1 MKNSYT
7 LFDSYPAAETE
18 IVNDHS
24 EKLRLLREQ
33 QLEKLADGAS
43 AHKQAKKVKDVEQG
57 NLFDIPAFEE
67 AESEASAA
75 APIEMAE
82 EAPIEEEV
90 VQRYEK
96 ADILPDV
103 IDYFHGDQL
112 AASVWVDKYALRD
125 SEGLLVEHTPDDM
138 HHRLAKEFARIEKKY
153 PNPMSEE
160 LIFDLLKDFKYI
172 VPQGSPMAG
181 IGNKYQIVSL
191 SNCFVIGNGEN
202 SDSYGGIMQMDEEQV
217 QLMKRRGGVGHDLS
231 AIRPSGSLVQNCALT
246 STGIV
251 PFMERYSNSTREVA
265 QGGRRGALMLTIS
278 IKHPDAEKFIDAK
291 MTEGKITGA
300 NVSVRIDDEFMQ
312 CVQNGTP
319 YTQQYPIHSDHPK
332 VVQQI
337 DAAKLWTKIIY
348 NAWKSAEPG
357 VLFWDTIHREAIPDC
372 YADQGFLTEST
383 NPCGEI
389 PLCPY
394 DSCRLIA
401 INLFSYVDHPFTDQA
416 SFNMPL
422 FRKHVGYAQRLMDDI
437 IDLEIEKVDAI
448 LQKIDSDPEPED
460 VKRVERDLWQKIKK
474 QSQKGRRTG
483 LGTTAEGDMLA
494 ALGIRYGTDHG
505 NAFSTE
511 VHKQLALAAY
521 RSSVTMAKERG
532 AFPVYS
538 SAKEGNNPYI
548 LRLKEA
554 DGKLYDDMLRY
565 GRRNIALLTIAPTGS
580 VSICTQTTSGIEP
593 AFNVVYKRRRK
604 VNPNDLNM
612 NRPLVKDVNGD
623 SFEEY
628 LVFHQKFLQWAEVNG
643 YDISTFEN
651 MSEKEINEIVSKSP
665 YYKAM
670 ANDTDC
676 LKKVEMQGMSQKWV
690 DHSISVTI
698 NLPKDTTKEVVDA
711 LYRKA
716 WECGC
721 KGMTVYRDGSRDG
734 VLNGLNDKPQAQ
746 EKPNQPAIKR
756 PKELRADVIRFRNN
770 NEAWV
775 ALIGLREDGSPY
787 EIFTGKTDDDRF
799 VLPKSISQGKIIKNR
814 YEDGRKSYDF
824 QYKDGDGYTVTIGGL
839 DRCFNPEFWNYAKM
853 ISAMLR
859 YGLPIENICEIIGGL
874 NFKEET
880 INSCKNGIIRALKKF
895 IKDGTKAHGVIC
907 PNCGAEN
914 TMEFKEGCLVCTNCS
929 YSKCGG

>member
-1 MKNSYT
+1 MEDTLS
-7 LFDSYPAAETE
+7 LFDSFQMTEETMQKKEDNLVALRGKQLSQMSASEAEPK
-18 IVNDHS
+18 N
-24 EKLRLLREQ
+24 
-33 QLEKLADGAS
+33 G
-43 AHKQAKKVKDVEQG
+43 KKSHNEEG
-57 NLFDIPAFEE
+57 NLFAALD
-67 AESEASAA
+67 ESVGQPESVEEASAA
-75 APIEMAE
+75 VE
-82 EAPIEEEV
+82 EPARVYTKEEV
-90 VQRYEK
+90 FQ
-96 ADILPDV
+96 DV
-103 IDYFHGDQL
+103 VDYFHGDQL
-112 AASVWVDKYALRD
+112 AASVWVDKYALRNGQG
-125 SEGLLVEHTPDDM
+125 ELVEHTTDDM
-138 HHRLAKEFARIEKKY
+138 HRRLAREFARIEKKY
-153 PNPMSEE
+153 KNPMGED
-160 LIFDLLKDFKYI
+160 LIFSLMQNFKYI

-181 IGNKYQIVSL
+181 IGNNYQVVSL
-191 SNCFVIGNGEN
+191 SNCFVIGNGQN
-202 SDSYGGIMQMDEEQV
+202 ADSYGGIMQMDEEQV

-231 AIRPSGSLVQNCALT
+231 AIRPTGSNVQNCALT

-291 MTEGKITGA
+291 MTEGRITGA

-312 CVQNGTP
+312 CVKNGTP
-319 YTQQYPIHSDHPK
+319 YTQQYPIHSDTPK
-332 VVQQI
+332 VVQQV
-337 DAAKLWTKIIY
+337 DAAKLWTKIVY

-357 VLFWDTIHREAIPDC
+357 VLFWDTIHREAVPDC
-372 YADQGFLTEST
+372 YASDGFLTEST

-401 INLFSYVDHPFTDQA
+401 INLYSYVDQPFTDKA

-422 FRKHVGYAQRLMDDI
+422 FKQHVAYAQRMMDDI

-448 LQKIDSDPEPED
+448 LKKIDSDPEPDD
-460 VKRVERDLWQKIKK
+460 VKRVERELWKKIRN
-474 QSQKGRRTG
+474 QSLKGRRTG

-494 ALGIRYGTDHG
+494 ALGIRYGTDHS
-505 NAFSTE
+505 NAFSAE

-538 SAKEGNNPYI
+538 SVKEANNPFI
-548 LRLKEA
+548 LRVKAA
-554 DGKLYDDMLRY
+554 DEKLYEDMVRY

-604 VNPNDLNM
+604 VNPNDIDNH
-612 NRPLVKDVNGD
+612 RTIVKDVNGD

-628 LVFHQKFLQWAEVNG
+628 LVFHQKFLKWAEVNG
-643 YDISTFEN
+643 YDVSTFSS
-651 MSEKEINEIVSKSP
+651 MSDDEINNIVAQSP

-670 ANDTDC
+670 ANDTDYI
-676 LKKVEMQGMSQKWV
+676 KKVEMQGMVQKWV

-698 NLPKDTTKEVVDA
+698 NLPKDTTQEMVGA
-711 LYRKA
+711 LYQKA

-734 VLNGLNDKPQAQ
+734 VLVSTS
-746 EKPNQPAIKR
+746 EKPKEKEKPAVNLKR
-756 PKELRADVIRFRNN
+756 PKELRAEVIRFRNN
-770 NEAWV
+770 NEPWV
-775 ALIGLREDGSPY
+775 ALVGLRADGTPY
-787 EIFTGKTDDDRF
+787 EVFTGKSDEERMPM
-799 VLPKSISQGKIIKNR
+799 PKSVTHGVIIKNR
-814 YEDGRKSYDF
+814 FEDGTKSYDF
-824 QYKDGDGYTVTIGGL
+824 KYEDCDGYPIIISGL
-839 DRCFNPEFWNYAKM
+839 NRCFNPEFWNYAKM

-859 YGLPIENICEIIGGL
+859 HGIPIENVCDIVGGL
-874 NFKEET
+874 NFREET
-880 INSCKNGIIRALKKF
+880 INSWKNGVIRALKKF
-895 IKDGTKAHGVIC
+895 IKDGTKAKGVIC
-907 PNCGAEN
+907 PHCGAEN

>member
-1 MKNSYT
+1 MDNIYS
-7 LFDSYPAAETE
+7 LFDSDTLQETGVQKKEEKLLKMRDRQLGNLTGKAITPKRSKKTQMFDPSDLFAAELMP
-18 IVNDHS
+18 
-24 EKLRLLREQ
+24 EK
-33 QLEKLADGAS
+33 
-43 AHKQAKKVKDVEQG
+43 KQPSVAAMPEPLPEMPVKT
-57 NLFDIPAFEE
+57 
-67 AESEASAA
+67 
-75 APIEMAE
+75 
-82 EAPIEEEV
+82 
-90 VQRYEK
+90 YEK
-96 ADILPDV
+96 EEIFQDV
-103 IDYFHGDQL
+103 VNYFHGDQL
-112 AASVWVDKYALRD
+112 AASVWVDKYALKNR
-125 SEGLLVEHTPDDM
+125 EGKLVERTPDDM
-138 HHRLAKEFARIEKKY
+138 HRRIAREFARIERKY
-153 PNPMSEE
+153 PNPMSEDM
-160 LIFDLLKDFKYI
+160 IFSLLKDFKYI

-181 IGNKYQIVSL
+181 IGNRFQVVSL
-191 SNCFVIGNGEN
+191 SNCFVIGNGQN

-217 QLMKRRGGVGHDLS
+217 QLMKRRGGVGHDMS
-231 AIRPSGSLVQNCALT
+231 AIRPSGSNVKNCAMT

-265 QGGRRGALMLTIS
+265 QDGRRGALMLTIS

-319 YTQQYPIHSDHPK
+319 YTQQYPIDSDNPK

-357 VLFWDTIHREAIPDC
+357 VLFWDTIHREAVPDC
-372 YADQGFLTEST
+372 YAADGFLTEST

-401 INLFSYVDHPFTDQA
+401 INLFSYVDQPFTDQA
-416 SFNMPL
+416 TFNMPL
-422 FRKHVGYAQRLMDDI
+422 FKKHVGYAQRLMDDI

-448 LQKIDSDPEPED
+448 LKKIDNDPEPDD
-460 VKRVERDLWQKIKK
+460 VKRVERTLWTKIKR

-494 ALGIRYGTDHG
+494 ALGIRYGTDHS

-521 RSSVTMAKERG
+521 RSSVNMAKERG

-554 DGKLYDDMLRY
+554 DGKLYDEMLRY

-604 VNPNDLNM
+604 VNPNDINM

-623 SFEEY
+623 TFEEY

-643 YDISTFEN
+643 YDTTTFET
-651 MSEKEINEIVSKSP
+651 MSEKEINEIVAQSP

-670 ANDTDC
+670 ANDTDY
-676 LKKVEMQGMSQKWV
+676 LKKVEMQGMIQKWV

-698 NLPKDTTKEVVDA
+698 NLPRETTQDTVDA

-734 VLNGLNDKPQAQ
+734 VLNSISDKSKQQ
-746 EKPNQPAIKR
+746 EKPAPQFTKR
-756 PKELRADVIRFRNN
+756 PKELRAEIIRFRNN
-770 NEAWV
+770 NESWV
-775 ALIGLREDGSPY
+775 AFVGLREDGTPY
-787 EIFTGKTDDDRF
+787 EIFTGKSDDDRLP
-799 VLPKSISQGKIIKNR
+799 LPKSVTKGKIIKNR
-814 YEDGRKSYDF
+814 FEDGTKSYDF
-824 QYKDGDGYTVTIGGL
+824 QYSDVDGYTVTISGL
-839 DRCFNPEFWNYAKM
+839 SRCFNPEFWNYAKM

-859 YGLPIENICEIIGGL
+859 HGIPIQNVCEIIGAL
-874 NFKEET
+874 NFQEET
-880 INSCKNGIIRALKKF
+880 INSWKNGVMRALKKF

>member
-1 MKNSYT
+1 MPEESLAPVAK
-7 LFDSYPAAETE
+7 AE
-18 IVNDHS
+18 
-24 EKLRLLREQ
+24 
-33 QLEKLADGAS
+33 
-43 AHKQAKKVKDVEQG
+43 VKT
-57 NLFDIPAFEE
+57 
-67 AESEASAA
+67 
-75 APIEMAE
+75 
-82 EAPIEEEV
+82 
-90 VQRYEK
+90 YEK
-96 ADILPDV
+96 KEIFQDV
-103 IDYFHGDQL
+103 VDYFHGDQL
-112 AASVWVDKYALRD
+112 AASVWVDKYALKNR
-125 SEGLLVEHTPDDM
+125 EGQLVERTPDDM
-138 HHRLAKEFARIEKKY
+138 HRRLAREFARIEKKY
-153 PNPMSEE
+153 PNPMSEDQ
-160 LIFDLLKDFKYI
+160 IFHLFKDFKYI

-181 IGNKYQIVSL
+181 IGNTNQIVSL
-191 SNCFVIGNGEN
+191 SNCFVIGNGDN

-231 AIRPSGSLVQNCALT
+231 SIRPAGSGVMNCALT

-265 QGGRRGALMLTIS
+265 QDGRRGALMLTIS

-291 MTEGKITGA
+291 MTEGRITGA
-300 NVSVRIDDEFMQ
+300 NVSVKIDDEFMQ

-372 YADQGFLTEST
+372 YEDEGFKTVST

-401 INLFSYVDHPFTDQA
+401 INLYSYVTEPFTDKA
-416 SFNMPL
+416 KFNMPL
-422 FRKHVGYAQRLMDDI
+422 FKQHVAYAQRLMDDI

-448 LQKIDSDPEPED
+448 LKKIKSDPEPED
-460 VKRVERDLWQKIKK
+460 VKRVEKELWTKIRR
-474 QSQKGRRTG
+474 QSLKGRRTG

-494 ALGIRYGTDHG
+494 ALGIRYGTDHS

-538 SAKEGNNPYI
+538 SEKETNNPYI

-554 DGKLYDDMLRY
+554 DGKLYEDMQRY

-604 VNPNDLNM
+604 VNPNDINN
-612 NRPLVKDVNGD
+612 NRPMVKDVNGD
-623 SFEEY
+623 LFEEY
-628 LVFHQKFLQWAEVNG
+628 LVFHSKFLKWAEVNG
-643 YDISTFEN
+643 YDTTTFDH
-651 MSEKEINEIVSKSP
+651 MTEKEINEIVAQSP

-670 ANDTDC
+670 ANDTDY
-676 LKKVEMQGMSQKWV
+676 LKKVEMQGMIQKWV

-698 NLPKDTTKEVVDA
+698 NLPKDTAQETVDA

-734 VLNGLNDKPQAQ
+734 VLVTTS
-746 EKPNQPAIKR
+746 EKPKEKEKPAQTNFKR
-756 PKELRADVIRFRNN
+756 PKELRAEVVRFRNN

-775 ALIGLREDGSPY
+775 ALVGLREDGTPY
-787 EIFTGKTDDDRF
+787 EVFTGKSDEERMPM
-799 VLPKSISQGKIIKNR
+799 PKSVTHGVIIKNR
-814 YEDGRKSYDF
+814 FEDGTKSYDF
-824 QYKDGDGYTVTIGGL
+824 KYQDCDGYPITISGL
-839 DRCFNPEFWNYAKM
+839 NRCFNPEFWNYAKM

-859 YGLPIENICEIIGGL
+859 HGIPIENVCDIIGGL
-874 NFKEET
+874 NFREET
-880 INSCKNGIIRALKKF
+880 INSWKNGVIRALKKF
-895 IKDGTKAHGVIC
+895 IKDGTKAKGVIC
-907 PNCGAEN
+907 PSCGAEN

>member
-1 MKNSYT
+1 MED
-7 LFDSYPAAETE
+7 LFSPHNAFEVTSKKEERMED
-18 IVNDHS
+18 
-24 EKLRLLREQ
+24 KLVALREQ
-33 QLEKLADGAS
+33 QMSTMTKKSAGGKSTAKRVKKQVADREFSLFSMPEESLAPV
-43 AHKQAKKVKDVEQG
+43 AKAEVKT
-57 NLFDIPAFEE
+57 
-67 AESEASAA
+67 
-75 APIEMAE
+75 
-82 EAPIEEEV
+82 
-90 VQRYEK
+90 YEK
-96 ADILPDV
+96 KEIFQDV
-103 IDYFHGDQL
+103 VDYFHGDQL
-112 AASVWVDKYALRD
+112 AASVWVDKYALKNR
-125 SEGLLVEHTPDDM
+125 EGQLVERTPDDM
-138 HHRLAKEFARIEKKY
+138 HRRLAREFARIEKKY
-153 PNPMSEE
+153 PNPMSEDQ
-160 LIFDLLKDFKYI
+160 IFHLFKDFKYI

-181 IGNKYQIVSL
+181 IGNTNQIVSL
-191 SNCFVIGNGEN
+191 SNCFVIGNGDN

-231 AIRPSGSLVQNCALT
+231 SIRPAGSGVMNCALT

-265 QGGRRGALMLTIS
+265 QDGRRGALMLTIS

-291 MTEGKITGA
+291 MTEGRITGA
-300 NVSVRIDDEFMQ
+300 NVSVKIDDEFMQ

-372 YADQGFLTEST
+372 YEDEGFKTVST

-401 INLFSYVDHPFTDQA
+401 INLYSYVTEPFTDKA
-416 SFNMPL
+416 KFNMPL
-422 FRKHVGYAQRLMDDI
+422 FKQHVAYAQRLMDDI

-448 LQKIDSDPEPED
+448 LKKIKSDPEPED
-460 VKRVERDLWQKIKK
+460 VKRVEKELWTKIRR
-474 QSQKGRRTG
+474 QSLKGRRTG

-494 ALGIRYGTDHG
+494 ALGIRYGTDHS

-538 SAKEGNNPYI
+538 SEKETNNPYI

-554 DGKLYDDMLRY
+554 DGKLYEDMQRY

-604 VNPNDLNM
+604 VNPNDINN
-612 NRPLVKDVNGD
+612 NRPMVKDVNGD
-623 SFEEY
+623 LFEEY
-628 LVFHQKFLQWAEVNG
+628 LVFHSKFLKWAEVNG
-643 YDISTFEN
+643 YDTTTFDH
-651 MSEKEINEIVSKSP
+651 MTEKEINEIVAQSP

-670 ANDTDC
+670 ANDTDY
-676 LKKVEMQGMSQKWV
+676 LKKVEMQGMIQKWV

-698 NLPKDTTKEVVDA
+698 NLPKDTAQETVDA

-734 VLNGLNDKPQAQ
+734 VLVTTS
-746 EKPNQPAIKR
+746 EKPKEKEKPAQTNFKR
-756 PKELRADVIRFRNN
+756 PKELRAEVVRFRNN

-775 ALIGLREDGSPY
+775 ALVGLREDGTPY
-787 EIFTGKTDDDRF
+787 EVFTGKSDEERMPM
-799 VLPKSISQGKIIKNR
+799 PKSVTHGVIIKNR
-814 YEDGRKSYDF
+814 FEDGTKSYDF
-824 QYKDGDGYTVTIGGL
+824 KYQDCDGYPITISGL
-839 DRCFNPEFWNYAKM
+839 NRCFNPEFWNYAKM

-859 YGLPIENICEIIGGL
+859 HGIPIENVCDIIGGL
-874 NFKEET
+874 NFREET
-880 INSCKNGIIRALKKF
+880 INSWKNGVIRALKKF
-895 IKDGTKAHGVIC
+895 IKDGTKAKGVIC
-907 PNCGAEN
+907 PSCGAEN

>member
-1 MKNSYT
+1 MEDVLS
-7 LFDSYPAAETE
+7 LFDSIQT
-18 IVNDHS
+18 S
-24 EKLRLLREQ
+24 EKSAQKQGDKLVAMRGQ
-33 QLEKLADGAS
+33 QLTKFSGKSS
-43 AHKQAKKVKDVEQG
+43 APKKQKRVQMVDVS
-57 NLFDIPAFEE
+57 NLFAATDAQD
-67 AESEASAA
+67 SAA
-75 APIEMAE
+75 AFDQLTPALPEPEPA
-82 EAPIEEEV
+82 V
-90 VQRYEK
+90 TYEK
-96 ADILPDV
+96 EEIFQDV
-103 IDYFHGDQL
+103 VDYFHGDQL
-112 AASVWVDKYALRD
+112 AASVWVDKYALKNR
-125 SEGLLVEHTPDDM
+125 EGKLVERTPDDM
-138 HHRLAKEFARIEKKY
+138 HHRIAREFARIEKKY

-160 LIFDLLKDFKYI
+160 LIFSLLKDFKYI

-181 IGNKYQIVSL
+181 IGNRYQVVSL
-191 SNCFVIGNGEN
+191 SNCFVIGNGLN

-217 QLMKRRGGVGHDLS
+217 QLMKRRGGVGHDMS
-231 AIRPSGSLVQNCALT
+231 AIRPSGSNVKNCAMT

-265 QGGRRGALMLTIS
+265 QDGRRGALMLTVS

-319 YTQQYPIHSDHPK
+319 YTQKYPINSPNPK

-357 VLFWDTIHREAIPDC
+357 VLFWDTIHREAVPDC
-372 YADQGFLTEST
+372 YATDGFLTEST

-401 INLFSYVDHPFTDQA
+401 INLFSYVDQPFTDKA
-416 SFNMPL
+416 TFNMPL
-422 FRKHVGYAQRLMDDI
+422 FKQHVSYAQRLMDDI

-448 LQKIDSDPEPED
+448 LRKIESDPEPED
-460 VKRVERDLWQKIKK
+460 VKRVEKELWKKIKR

-494 ALGIRYGTDHG
+494 ALGIRYGTDHS

-511 VHKQLALAAY
+511 VHKNLALAAY

-538 SAKEGNNPYI
+538 SVKESQNPYI
-548 LRLKEA
+548 QRIKAA
-554 DGKLYDDMLRY
+554 DEKLYEDMARY

-604 VNPNDLNM
+604 INPNDINM
-612 NRPLVKDVNGD
+612 NRPTVKDVNGD
-623 SFEEY
+623 LFEEY

-643 YDISTFEN
+643 YDTTTFET
-651 MSEKEINEIVSKSP
+651 MSEKEINEIVAQSP

-670 ANDTDC
+670 ANDTDY
-676 LKKVEMQGMSQKWV
+676 LKKVEMQGMIQKWV

-698 NLPKDTTKEVVDA
+698 NLPRETTADTVDA

-734 VLNGLNDKPQAQ
+734 VLNSISEKPKQQ
-746 EKPNQPAIKR
+746 EKPAPQNLKR
-756 PKELRADVIRFRNN
+756 PQKLKADIIRFRNN
-770 NEAWV
+770 NEAWM
-775 ALIGLREDGSPY
+775 ALVGLREDGNPY
-787 EIFTGKTDDDRF
+787 EIFTGQCDDNRF
-799 VLPKSISQGKIIKNR
+799 PLPKSVEHGFIIKNHH
-814 YEDGRKSYDF
+814 EDGTKSYDF
-824 QYKDGDGYTVTIGGL
+824 QYNDIDGYPVTFSGL
-839 DRCFNPEFWNYAKM
+839 NRCFNPEFWNYAKM

-859 YGLPIENICEIIGGL
+859 HGLPIENICDIIGGL
-874 NFKEET
+874 NFREET
-880 INSCKNGIIRALKKF
+880 INSWKNGVMRALKKF
-895 IKDGTKAHGVIC
+895 IKDGTKAKGVIC

>member
-1 MKNSYT
+1 MEDTLS
-7 LFDSYPAAETE
+7 LFDSYQSTEEIMQKKEENLVALRGEQLDKMTAAEAETKRVRKSQKE
-18 IVNDHS
+18 D
-24 EKLRLLREQ
+24 
-33 QLEKLADGAS
+33 
-43 AHKQAKKVKDVEQG
+43 G
-57 NLFDIPAFEE
+57 NLFAVLDEEGLAKDREE
-67 AESEASAA
+67 ALKSAE
-75 APIEMAE
+75 PEMPAE
-82 EAPIEEEV
+82 PARVYTKEEV
-90 VQRYEK
+90 FQ
-96 ADILPDV
+96 DV
-103 IDYFHGDQL
+103 VDYFHGDQL
-112 AASVWVDKYALRD
+112 AASVWVDKYALRNGNG
-125 SEGLLVEHTPDDM
+125 ELMEHTPDDM
-138 HHRLAKEFARIEKKY
+138 HHRLAREFARIEKKY
-153 PNPMSEE
+153 KNPMSEE
-160 LIFDLLKDFKYI
+160 LIFSLMKDFKYI

-181 IGNKYQIVSL
+181 IGNNYQVVSL

-202 SDSYGGIMQMDEEQV
+202 ADSYGGIMQMDEEQV

-231 AIRPSGSLVQNCALT
+231 AIRPTGSNVQNCALT

-291 MTEGKITGA
+291 MTEGRITGA

-312 CVQNGTP
+312 CVANGTP
-319 YTQQYPIHSDHPK
+319 YTQQYPIHSDNPK
-332 VVQQI
+332 VVQQV
-337 DAAKLWTKIIY
+337 DAAKLWNKITY

-357 VLFWDTIHREAIPDC
+357 VLFWDTIHREAVPDC
-372 YADQGFLTEST
+372 YAADGFLTEST

-401 INLFSYVDHPFTDQA
+401 INLYSYVDHPFTDKA

-422 FRKHVGYAQRLMDDI
+422 FKQHVAYAQRMMDDI

-448 LQKIDSDPEPED
+448 LKKIQSDPEPDD
-460 VKRVERDLWQKIKK
+460 VKRVERELWEKIRR
-474 QSQKGRRTG
+474 QSLKGRRTG

-494 ALGIRYGTDHG
+494 ALGIRYGTDHS

-538 SAKEGNNPYI
+538 SAKEGHNPYI
-548 LRLKEA
+548 LRLKAA
-554 DGKLYDDMLRY
+554 DEKLYEDMVRY

-604 VNPNDLNM
+604 VNPNDIDNH
-612 NRPLVKDVNGD
+612 RTIVKDVNGD

-628 LVFHQKFLQWAEVNG
+628 LVFHQKFLKWAEVNG
-643 YDISTFEN
+643 YDTSTFSTMN
-651 MSEKEINEIVSKSP
+651 DAEINAIVEKSP

-670 ANDTDC
+670 ANDTDYI
-676 LKKVEMQGMSQKWV
+676 KKVEMQGMIQKWV

-698 NLPKDTTKEVVDA
+698 NLPKDTTQEMVGS
-711 LYRKA
+711 LYQKA

-734 VLNGLNDKPQAQ
+734 VLVSTSEKPKEKEKPQA
-746 EKPNQPAIKR
+746 NVKR
-756 PKELRADVIRFRNN
+756 PKELRAEVVRFRNN

-775 ALIGLREDGSPY
+775 ALVGLREDGTPY
-787 EIFTGKTDDDRF
+787 EVFTGKSDEERMPM
-799 VLPKSISQGKIIKNR
+799 PKSVTHGVIIKNR
-814 YEDGRKSYDF
+814 FEDGTKSYDF
-824 QYKDGDGYTVTIGGL
+824 KYQDCDGYSITISGL
-839 DRCFNPEFWNYAKM
+839 NRCFNPEFWNYAKM

-859 YGLPIENICEIIGGL
+859 HGIPIENVCDIIGGL
-874 NFKEET
+874 NFREET
-880 INSCKNGIIRALKKF
+880 INSWKNGVIRALKKF
-895 IKDGTKAHGVIC
+895 IKDGTKAKGVIC